1 MFFPYF
7 VKRFPMRYNQLK
19 NLQKKGQKEI
29 AILIDPDELGERTP
43 VIINTALQN
52 NISWFLVGGSLVS
65 EGNTRNTVA
74 LLKEAGAPN
83 VILFPGNEIQLV
95 ENADTLLFMSLI
107 SGRNPEFLIGKQ
119 VAAAPWV
126 KRSGIETIPTGYML
140 VESGKLTSALYMSGS
155 IPMPNDKPDIAA
167 ATAMAGELLGM
178 KALYLDAGS
187 GAQEPVP
194 AKIIDAVKQNTDTIL
209 FVGGGIK
216 TPENIL
222 QTWLSGADIAVV
234 GNAIFED
241 PKLIEE
247 LIQMR
252 QYYQEKIT
260 L

>member
-1 MFFPYF
+1 MFYPYF
-7 VKRFPMRYNQLK
+7 VVLFPMRYTQLT
-19 NLQKKGQKEI
+19 NIHEKGLKEI

-43 VIINTALQN
+43 TIIQKALAHKIN
-52 NISWFLVGGSLVS
+52 WFLVGGSLVS

-95 ENADTLLFMSLI
+95 DNADALLFMSLI
-107 SGRNPEFLIGKQ
+107 SGRNPEYLIGKH

-140 VESGKLTSALYMSGS
+140 VESGKITSALYISGS
-155 IPMPNDKPDIAA
+155 IPLPNDKPDIAA

-178 KALYLDAGS
+178 NTLYLDAGS

-194 AKIIDAVKQNTDTIL
+194 AEIINAVHKNTSSVL

-216 TPENIL
+216 TPEQIL
-222 QTWLSGADIAVV
+222 RTWENGADIAVI
-234 GNAIFED
+234 GNGIFEQPD
-241 PKLIEE
+241 RIEE
-247 LIQMR
+247 LSKLR
-252 QYYQEKIT
+252 DSYNT
-260 L
+260 PS

>member
-1 MFFPYF
+1 
-7 VKRFPMRYNQLK
+7 MRYTQLK
-19 NLQKKGQKEI
+19 NLQKNGQKEI

-43 VIINTALQN
+43 TIISTALQN
-52 NISWFLVGGSLVS
+52 NITWFLVGGSLVS
-65 EGNTRNTVA
+65 EGNTRDTVA
-74 LLKEAGAPN
+74 LLKKEGAPN

-95 ENADTLLFMSLI
+95 DNADALLFMSLI
-107 SGRNPEFLIGKQ
+107 SGRNPEYLIGKQ

-140 VESGKLTSALYMSGS
+140 VESGKLTSALYMSGTV
-155 IPMPNDKPDIAA
+155 PLPDDKPDITA

-178 KALYLDAGS
+178 KAMYLDAGS
-187 GAQEPVP
+187 GAQSPVP
-194 AKIIDAVKQNTDTIL
+194 SNIISAVKQNTDTLL

-216 TPENIL
+216 TPEHIL
-222 QTWLSGADIAVV
+222 QTWINGADIAVV
-234 GNAIFED
+234 GNAVFED

-252 QYYQEKIT
+252 QYYQEKII

>member
-1 MFFPYF
+1 
-7 VKRFPMRYNQLK
+7 MRYNQLK

-65 EGNTRNTVA
+65 VGNTQNTVA

-95 ENADTLLFMSLI
+95 DNADALLFMSLI

-126 KRSGIETIPTGYML
+126 KRSGIEAIPTGYML

-194 AKIIDAVKQNTDTIL
+194 AKIIDAVKQNTNTLL

-222 QTWLSGADIAVV
+222 QTWLNGADIAVV

>member
-1 MFFPYF
+1 
-7 VKRFPMRYNQLK
+7 MRYNQLK

-52 NISWFLVGGSLVS
+52 NIIWFLVGGSLVS
-65 EGNTRNTVA
+65 EGNTRNTIA

-95 ENADTLLFMSLI
+95 ENADALLFMSLI
-107 SGRNPEFLIGKQ
+107 SSRNPEFLIGKQ

-126 KRSGIETIPTGYML
+126 KRSGIEAIPTGYML

-178 KALYLDAGS
+178 KVLYLDAGS

>member
-1 MFFPYF
+1 
-7 VKRFPMRYNQLK
+7 MRYNQLK

-52 NISWFLVGGSLVS
+52 NIIWFLVGGSLVS
-65 EGNTRNTVA
+65 EGNTRNTIA

-95 ENADTLLFMSLI
+95 ENADALLFMSLI
-107 SGRNPEFLIGKQ
+107 SSRNPEFLIGKQ

-126 KRSGIETIPTGYML
+126 KRSGIEAIPTGYML

-155 IPMPNDKPDIAA
+155 IPMPSDKPDIAA

-178 KALYLDAGS
+178 KVLYLDAGS

-194 AKIIDAVKQNTDTIL
+194 AKIIDAVKQNTDTVL

>member
-1 MFFPYF
+1 
-7 VKRFPMRYNQLK
+7 MRYNQLK

-52 NISWFLVGGSLVS
+52 NIIWFLVGGSLVS
-65 EGNTRNTVA
+65 EGNTRNTIA

-95 ENADTLLFMSLI
+95 ENADALLFMSLI
-107 SGRNPEFLIGKQ
+107 SSRNPEFLIGKQ

-126 KRSGIETIPTGYML
+126 KRSGIEAIPTGYML

>member
-1 MFFPYF
+1 
-7 VKRFPMRYNQLK
+7 MRYNQLK

>member
-1 MFFPYF
+1 
-7 VKRFPMRYNQLK
+7 MRYNQLK

-52 NISWFLVGGSLVS
+52 NIIWFLVGGSLVS
-65 EGNTRNTVA
+65 EGNTRNTIA

-95 ENADTLLFMSLI
+95 ENADALLFMSLI
-107 SGRNPEFLIGKQ
+107 SSRNPEFLIGKQ

-126 KRSGIETIPTGYML
+126 KRSGIEAIPTGYML

-178 KALYLDAGS
+178 KVLYLDAGS

-194 AKIIDAVKQNTDTIL
+194 AKIIDAVKQNTDTVL

>member
-1 MFFPYF
+1 MFFTYF
-7 VKRFPMRYNQLK
+7 VKRSPMRYNQLK

-52 NISWFLVGGSLVS
+52 NIIWFLVGGSLVS
-65 EGNTRNTVA
+65 EGNTRNTIA

-95 ENADTLLFMSLI
+95 ENADALLFMSLI
-107 SGRNPEFLIGKQ
+107 SSRNPEFLIGKQ

-126 KRSGIETIPTGYML
+126 KRSGIEAIPTGYML

-178 KALYLDAGS
+178 KVLYLDAGS

-194 AKIIDAVKQNTDTIL
+194 AKIIDAVKQNTDTVL